1 MQSLQEPGGAAQPSA
16 SKSSSFAF
24 SRAGLAVTP
33 GAQSCPEEAEAARRA
48 SVHPLGFFAAE
59 GARQLCHVEGEC
71 SGLPSADPVV
81 AAVMLQMY
89 AVQVSGRA
97 ACLFC
102 GNGLQTVWSRI
113 LLCNLYSILQGLN
126 CQGVIH
132 LADVRML
139 DGAPK
144 TPWRLRDYDP
154 SPQLQPAAKRARH
167 EGPFAQ
173 QAQPNLAALD
183 ASLDTAAAAALVPPG
198 DEEMPVQEMP
208 PAGPMG
214 FEQGDDDYD
223 DE

>member
-1 MQSLQEPGGAAQPSA
+1 M
-16 SKSSSFAF
+16 
-24 SRAGLAVTP
+24 
-33 GAQSCPEEAEAARRA
+33 
-48 SVHPLGFFAAE
+48 
-59 GARQLCHVEGEC
+59 
-71 SGLPSADPVV
+71 
-81 AAVMLQMY
+81 
-89 AVQVSGRA
+89 
-97 ACLFC
+97 
-102 GNGLQTVWSRI
+102 QTVWSRI
-113 LLCNLYSILQGLN
+113 LLCEFYSIQQGLKGL
-126 CQGVIH
+126 GVIP

-154 SPQLQPAAKRARH
+154 SPQLQPVAKWARH

-208 PAGPMG
+208 PAGPAG
-214 FEQGDDDYD
+214 FEQGGADDDYD